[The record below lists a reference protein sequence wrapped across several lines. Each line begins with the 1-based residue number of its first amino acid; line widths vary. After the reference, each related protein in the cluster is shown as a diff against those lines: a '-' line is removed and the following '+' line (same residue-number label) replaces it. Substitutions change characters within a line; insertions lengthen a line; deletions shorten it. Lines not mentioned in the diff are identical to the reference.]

1 MEQASCEHQRAGQE
15 MLSEAC
21 RSGIVAG
28 ATEGGHNA
36 RLCSEAGLQAALG
49 SQSAAAPGIQVLES
63 EAAVLHTREP
73 TGVG

>member
-1 MEQASCEHQRAGQE
+1 

-21 RSGIVAG
+21 HSGIVAG
-28 ATEGGHNA
+28 ATEGGHDASDA

-49 SQSAAAPGIQVLES
+49 SQSAAAPGIQVLVS